1 MVFEHCALHCISIAL
16 RTATHLL
23 PAPRSNWIS
32 CVEAQHRKCRY
43 ERWQLAI
50 SRIVRGCHMSR
61 VSVAMFRQDVC
72 CVVLESHPRL
82 RFVIAVSIDVQ
93 AIPSRAELCSFM
105 ILPLSHGTR
114 RDEPSSILNICRGP
128 ENGNVAQK
136 PFLRGL
142 PCGVSWTT
150 WELRSTL
157 RTGYTR
163 GSCNSLSSLRSSKA
177 GVITA
182 SRTRSVSNA
191 TVLSLHQSLRLR

>member
-1 MVFEHCALHCISIAL
+1 MAARDLAHC
-16 RTATHLL
+16 
-23 PAPRSNWIS
+23 P
-32 CVEAQHRKCRY
+32 
-43 ERWQLAI
+43 
-50 SRIVRGCHMSR
+50 R
-61 VSVAMFRQDVC
+61 VSHVTSQCRNVSTGCMLC
-72 CVVLESHPRL
+72 CVGKSSPPPVRNCGEHR
-82 RFVIAVSIDVQ
+82 
-93 AIPSRAELCSFM
+93 RASDPFSCRA
-105 ILPLSHGTR
+105 LSHGTR

-128 ENGNVAQK
+128 ENGNVEQK